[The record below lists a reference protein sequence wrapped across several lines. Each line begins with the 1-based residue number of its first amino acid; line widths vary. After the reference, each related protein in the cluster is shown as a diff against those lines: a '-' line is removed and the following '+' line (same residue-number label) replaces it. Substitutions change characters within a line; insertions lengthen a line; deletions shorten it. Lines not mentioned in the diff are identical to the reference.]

1 MKSLLLFLLF
11 LITAFANAQPPST
24 VDGVAAVVGRNIVL
38 ISDVESQYIQFRQQ
52 GTEDY
57 PDLKCRILDQLLLN
71 KLLLHQADLDSL
83 VVTDEQV
90 MQKIDQ
96 NLNYYIQQ
104 MGGAERLESFYG
116 KSIPELREE
125 FKPVVRD
132 QLMAQQMQAQITKNV
147 TVSPAEIKK
156 FYEEIPPDSLPY
168 INAELEYA
176 QIVHHVPVSEEEKT
190 KAREYLT
197 ELRNRVLK
205 GEDFS
210 TLAVLYSK
218 DKESARK
225 GGELGFL
232 NRGDLVP
239 AFEAVAFRLKSTEA
253 VSEIVETQFGYH
265 IIQLIE
271 RRGEKINVRHI
282 LVKPETTPADIDAA
296 KRLMDSVATEISSG
310 SLTFSDAAEK
320 FSDDTD
326 TKMNGG
332 TAINP
337 SSGSS
342 RFQADQ
348 VDPSVLFQFDKM
360 SPGDISPAV
369 YTTTRDGKEA
379 FRILKL
385 KSRTEPHRL
394 NMEDDYQKLQELTL
408 NDKQQRAIES
418 WRDKKKSLAY
428 IRVADEYKSCELIQD
443 WISTP

>member
-1 MKSLLLFLLF
+1 MKRILLLLLFATSVSL
-11 LITAFANAQPPST
+11 AQPPAT
-24 VDGVAAVVGRNIVL
+24 IDGVAAVVGKNIVL

-52 GTEDY
+52 GTEDF
-57 PDLKCRILDQLLLN
+57 PDLRCRILDQLLLN

-96 NLNYYIQQ
+96 NLNYYTQQ
-104 MGGAERLESFYG
+104 MGGADKLERFYG

-132 QLMAQQMQAQITKNV
+132 QLMAQQMQGQITKSV

-156 FYEEIPPDSLPY
+156 FYEEIPADSLPY

-176 QIVHHVPVSEEEKT
+176 QIVHHVPVNEAEKT
-190 KAREYLT
+190 IAKEYIK
-197 ELRNRVLK
+197 ELRERVLK

-218 DKESARK
+218 DKESARN

-282 LVKPETTPADIDAA
+282 LVKPETTPADVESA
-296 KRLMDSVATEISSG
+296 KKLMDSVATEIRAGKLS
-310 SLTFSDAAEK
+310 FSDAAEK

-332 TAINP
+332 NAIN
-337 SSGSS
+337 SASGST

-348 VDPSVLFQFDKM
+348 VDPTILFQFDKM
-360 SPGDISPAV
+360 SPGEVSPAV

-379 FRILKL
+379 FRILML

-394 NMEDDYQKLQELTL
+394 NMQDDYQKLQELAL
-408 NDKQQRAIES
+408 NDKQQKTIES

-428 IRVADEYKSCELIQD
+428 IRVADEYKNCELIKD
-443 WISTP
+443 WLTTP